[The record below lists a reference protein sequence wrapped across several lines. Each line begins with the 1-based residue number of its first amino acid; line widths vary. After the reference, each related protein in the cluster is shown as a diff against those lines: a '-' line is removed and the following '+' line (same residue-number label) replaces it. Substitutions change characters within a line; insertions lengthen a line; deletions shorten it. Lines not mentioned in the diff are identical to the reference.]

1 MGRDLQYCPALAARP
16 NGFTGWIGLES
27 QNLREAKVARI
38 RKSGKASKRLNKG
51 KKLEPTRPLTTVKGT
66 HIKSGT
72 ISIVKSGSG
81 GQPF

>member
-1 MGRDLQYCPALAARP
+1 M
-16 NGFTGWIGLES
+16 
-27 QNLREAKVARI
+27 ARI